1 MNTFNII
8 ADSPQEAIIKAR
20 ETFGPEAVIQEVRKQ
35 PRKGFSRL
43 WKQPRLELVVE
54 VPAPTSKL
62 TKKETLTPNKLNDT
76 QNHYNRDFLFAIS
89 LLDNVGVP
97 IHSYLNLPI
106 IPQTNPTNVGLECSI
121 VSYSHSPSVHSVTPA
136 LSALQALP

>member
-8 ADSPQEAIIKAR
+8 ADSPQEAITKAR
-20 ETFGPEAVIQEVRKQ
+20 ETFGPDAVIQEVRKQ

-62 TKKETLTPNKLNDT
+62 PKKETLAPESSSFFDVYRK
-76 QNHYNRDFLFAIS
+76 
-89 LLDNVGVP
+89 
-97 IHSYLNLPI
+97 
-106 IPQTNPTNVGLECSI
+106 QTNPEGEGPRANSE
-121 VSYSHSPSVHSVTPA
+121 TPA
-136 LSALQALP
+136 NSTDLEEVP

>member
-8 ADSPQEAIIKAR
+8 ADSPQEAITKAR

-43 WKQPRLELVVE
+43 WKQPRLELVVG

-62 TKKETLTPNKLNDT
+62 PTKEKLGTCTCMLANSRCEINTTQRKCVRMYQAIILNK
-76 QNHYNRDFLFAIS
+76 
-89 LLDNVGVP
+89 
-97 IHSYLNLPI
+97 
-106 IPQTNPTNVGLECSI
+106 
-121 VSYSHSPSVHSVTPA
+121 
-136 LSALQALP
+136 